1 MKISVETRLR
11 RTGTANRAGIVLS
24 AACALCPAFTF
35 AQNEPEAPFE
45 EVLVTGSRIARP
57 SNLDTSAPIQVL
69 TSSDMVDLGR
79 LNLADALRN
88 TTGNTAGS
96 VVPSSGGS
104 WQSQATVDL
113 LGVGSSRTLVLLD
126 GRRLPGSPT
135 MGGSAI
141 NINQIP
147 TAMVESVEVLKGGA
161 SAIYGSDA
169 VAGVVNIKLKEDF
182 EGFEVSFN
190 VTEPEDVGGEAYNF
204 SIATGI
210 SSEKGNITF
219 AYEHLQEKPVFERDR
234 PYTAA
239 SFSDSDGDGAYDQ
252 LVGISNYGAAIINPD
267 TKLWE
272 ASPLCEELTATVPG
286 FIGVIETSPATENRY
301 CGYSFAD
308 VASNQASTN
317 RDSFF
322 TNLRY
327 DIADGHS
334 LFVRALFSHNH
345 SFGRFAPAAAA
356 WPGEDGVPANS
367 PHNPYDV
374 AVPGQFRWY
383 QLGNRDSTVDDYSQ
397 DYIAGITGTFGGN
410 YDYEIYYHHNTTDN
424 RNVGEYY
431 LSGSGVAYNLQN
443 NIDFGTQAGAD
454 NMRATTLVEDFNR
467 FDQIFGGV
475 GFDLGRLPAGNIG
488 HYIGAE
494 SFDIRYSSTV
504 DAQSAAGLIGGSAG
518 SSAAR
523 DRNVWAAFYEAL
535 LPITHQID
543 AEIALRYDDYSD
555 FGSKFS
561 PRIALTYRPVED
573 LLVRASWGKGFR
585 APSLEELS
593 QASGESSDFA
603 TDYVAC
609 ESIGVSAEDCEQDQY
624 ITLRQANPDLDA
636 ETSTFTNI
644 GVVYETGRFTIA
656 ADIFDLQI
664 EDAIRFVPIQDIV
677 MAELVGATNPDP
689 ALLAVDRVTHGF
701 EQPRFRTSSING
713 PGLEV
718 RGVALNTTWL
728 TETGIGAID
737 VAFDT
742 TYFIDWKSD
751 NYAGGPMQDH
761 SGFELQ
767 PEYRAQLTTG
777 WSLDDHRLTWNIDY
791 IPSTS
796 AFETPD
802 INNLESG
809 MLVTNGRND
818 AFLTHNLTYAYEAG
832 SWGQYRLSVRN
843 LTDEDPVLNV
853 DGEYASDYDYLYAA
867 GHVGRAFVVGATWQ
881 F

>member
-1 MKISVETRLR
+1 MKFSIDTYLLHAKATR
-11 RTGTANRAGIVLS
+11 RAGMVLG
-24 AACALCPAFTF
+24 AACALCPAGSF
-35 AQNEPEAPFE
+35 AQNEPDAPFE
-45 EVLVTGSRIARP
+45 EVIVTGSRIARP
-57 SNLDTSAPIQVL
+57 SNLDTSSPVQVL
-69 TSSDMVDLGR
+69 TSNDMAELGR

-96 VVPSSGGS
+96 VVPASGGS
-104 WQSQATVDL
+104 WQSQATVNL

-161 SAIYGSDA
+161 SAVYGSDA
-169 VAGVVNIKLKEDF
+169 VAGVVNIKLKEEF
-182 EGFEVSFN
+182 EGFEISFD
-190 VTEPEDVGGEAYNF
+190 VTEPEDAGGEAYNF

-219 AYEHLQEKPVFERDR
+219 GYEHLQEKPVFERDR

-252 LVGISNYGAAIINPD
+252 LVGISTYGAAILNPD
-267 TKLWE
+267 TELWE
-272 ASPLCEELTATVPG
+272 ASPQCDELTATVPG
-286 FIGVIETSPATENRY
+286 FIGAIETTPSSENRY

-322 TNLRY
+322 ANMRY
-327 DIADGHS
+327 DLTPDHS
-334 LFVRALFSHNH
+334 VFVRALFSHNH

-367 PHNPYDV
+367 PHNPYDE
-374 AVPGQFRWY
+374 AVRGQFRWY

-397 DYIAGITGTFGGN
+397 DYIAGIKGTFASN
-410 YDYEIYYHHNTTDN
+410 FDYEVYYHHNTTDN

-431 LSGSGVAYNLQN
+431 LSGSGVAYNLEN
-443 NIDFGTQAGAD
+443 GIDFGTPEGAD
-454 NMRATTLVEDFNR
+454 NMRASTLAEDFNR

-475 GFDLGRLPAGNIG
+475 GFNLGSLPAGDIG
-488 HYIGAE
+488 HYVGAE

-518 SSAAR
+518 SSSAR
-523 DRNVWAAFYEAL
+523 DRNVWAAFYEVL
-535 LPITHQID
+535 LPVTRTVD
-543 AEIALRYDDYSD
+543 AEVALRYDDYSD

-561 PRIALTYRPVED
+561 PRLALTYRPLED
-573 LLVRASWGKGFR
+573 LMVRASWGKGFR

-593 QASGESSDFA
+593 QATGESSDFA

-609 ESIGVSAEDCEQDQY
+609 ESIGVAATDCPEEQY

-644 GVVYETGRFTIA
+644 GIVYETGRFTIA
-656 ADIFDLQI
+656 ADYFDLQI
-664 EDAIRFVPIQDIV
+664 EDAIRFVPIQDLV
-677 MAELVGATNPDP
+677 MAELVGAPNPDP
-689 ALLAVDRVTHGF
+689 ALLGIDRVSNGF
-701 EQPRFRTSSING
+701 EQPHFRTSSING
-713 PGLEV
+713 PGLDV
-718 RGVALNTTWL
+718 RGVSLNTTWL
-728 TETGIGAID
+728 TSTGFGAFD
-737 VAFDT
+737 VNFDT
-742 TYFIDWKSD
+742 TYFIEWSSD
-751 NYAGGPMQDH
+751 NYAGGPMQNH
-761 SGFELQ
+761 RGFELQ

-777 WSLDDHRLTWNIDY
+777 WSLDDHRVIWNMDY

-796 AFETPD
+796 AFETPAA
-802 INNLESG
+802 NYLESG
-809 MLVTNGRND
+809 MLATNGRND
-818 AFLTHNLTYAYEAG
+818 AFLTHNLTYTYEAG
-832 SWGQYRLSVRN
+832 SWGQYRLSARN
-843 LTDEDPVLNV
+843 LTDEDPVLNL
-853 DGEYASDYDYLYAA
+853 SLI
-867 GHVGRAFVVGATWQ
+867 HI
-881 F
+881 